1 MSSPRLFL
9 TDYASYNEGT
19 QFEFGH
25 WVDLD
30 DFSDEVE
37 FSDYITEHLAEAD
50 KKSPLGFGSIRGE
63 PMFTDYEGFPK
74 ELYSESCSPSDLAYL
89 FEYLALEDDKKLVV
103 TALMDVWGYGI
114 KEAIEAS
121 DDRYLTEFTD
131 NAKYELFEMYY
142 PEAEKQEQSNDYLT
156 IDYDRFIDDCYTKV
170 EIDGTTY
177 LLEDR

>member
-1 MSSPRLFL
+1 MNTPRLFL

-25 WVDLD
+25 WVDLN
-30 DFSDEVE
+30 E
-37 FSDYITEHLAEAD
+37 FDLAEDFCQYIAD
-50 KKSPLGFGSIRGE
+50 HFKKADAKRPLGFGSMREE
-63 PMFTDYEGFPK
+63 PMFTDFENFPR
-74 ELYSESCSPSDLAYL
+74 ELYSESCNPSDLAYL

-103 TALMDVWGYGI
+103 AALMDVWGYGI

-121 DDRYLTEFTD
+121 DDRYLTEYTD
-131 NAKYELFEMYY
+131 DAKYELFEMYY